1 MEITMAEQ
9 KWTLNVETD
18 PETGELILN
27 FPDELLESLGWQE
40 GDVLDWSINEE
51 DGTVTMVR
59 VKEETK

>member
-1 MEITMAEQ
+1 MTDQ

-40 GDVLDWSINEE
+40 GDLLDWSVNEE
-51 DGTVTMVR
+51 DGTVTMIR
-59 VKEETK
+59 VTEEAK

>member
-1 MEITMAEQ
+1 MTEQ

-18 PETGELILN
+18 PETGELILS

-40 GDVLDWSINEE
+40 GDVLDWSINE

-59 VKEETK
+59 VTEEQK